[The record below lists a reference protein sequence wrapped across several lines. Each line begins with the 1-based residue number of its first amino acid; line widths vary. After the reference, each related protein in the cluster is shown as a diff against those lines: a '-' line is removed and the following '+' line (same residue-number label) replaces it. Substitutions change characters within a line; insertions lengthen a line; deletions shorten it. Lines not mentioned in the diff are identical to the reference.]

1 MKYKWGIPYVIQDKV
16 RMIKTRVI
24 PIRLTP
30 PQMSIIERAY
40 TLIGQN
46 RAEFVR
52 ESAMRRA
59 EEILSGE
66 FNQGSKQEQES
77 VTD

>member
-1 MKYKWGIPYVIQDKV
+1 
-16 RMIKTRVI
+16 
-24 PIRLTP
+24 
-30 PQMSIIERAY
+30 MSIIERAY